1 MNTLPKENNISMS
14 QKRVFECV
22 LSIDWLATNGTH
34 SYNNIIIFILILFN
48 QNWRS
53 INLMFYLQ
61 GHFLKTFIEFPV
73 EILGNDHACT
83 VISSRFCYVYNILIN
98 PSLYAML
105 FNKIVAVPN
114 IK

>member
-14 QKRVFECV
+14 QKRFFERV

-34 SYNNIIIFILILFN
+34 SYNNLIIFILILFN
-48 QNWRS
+48 QNLRS

-73 EILGNDHACT
+73 DTCT
-83 VISSRFCYVYNILIN
+83 C
-98 PSLYAML
+98 
-105 FNKIVAVPN
+105 K
-114 IK
+114 